1 MIIILRKIKKFVY
14 IALKVELLPN
24 NTILYV
30 CALYFYL
37 SFTSLLFM
45 ICHSKLVG
53 EMVMEPIHV
62 SLSPPFLH
70 QVDLH
75 IQNQF
80 PLPYLQQPLPTLN
93 QPFNIK
99 LDCDNYLL

>member
-1 MIIILRKIKKFVY
+1 
-14 IALKVELLPN
+14 
-24 NTILYV
+24 
-30 CALYFYL
+30 
-37 SFTSLLFM
+37 
-45 ICHSKLVG
+45 
-53 EMVMEPIHV
+53 MEPIHV

-80 PLPYLQQPLPTLN
+80 PLPSLQQPLPTLN